1 MSRPQLR
8 LSPPRHQRGVAL
20 IVSLVLLVVALGLV
34 LSLWTSVRA
43 TADITSNAQQRDQ
56 AQAAAEQTVEAA
68 VNSPLLTTSPTTVFT
83 SPCGQPNTLCY
94 DANSDGTADV
104 AAVLTPTPSCVKAS
118 AVPLARLE
126 VSKQADELC
135 VVQQGQSFGVA
146 AAANSN
152 SVCASTVWNV
162 RAVATDST
170 TGATATV
177 AQGIGVR
184 VRTQDMGSSCP

>member
-1 MSRPQLR
+1 
-8 LSPPRHQRGVAL
+8 VAL

-34 LSLWTSVRA
+34 LSTWTTVRA

-68 VNSPLLTTSPTTVFT
+68 VSSPLLTTSPATVFT
-83 SPCGQPNTLCY
+83 TPCNQPNTLCY
-94 DANSDGTADV
+94 DSNGDGTTDV
-104 AAVLTPTPSCVKAS
+104 TAVLTPTPSCVKAS
-118 AVPLARLE
+118 AVPLARLD
-126 VSKQADELC
+126 VSTQADELC

-146 AAANSN
+146 GAANSN

-162 RAVATDST
+162 RATATDST

-184 VRTQDMGSSCP
+184 VPVQDVANSCP